1 MSTLFVGL
9 TYNTKDVLLHYKLY
23 NYDMMSYPLY
33 IYNIL
38 LWFCIHYDVYLIS
51 RSNFIS
57 VPILKPWTI

>member
-1 MSTLFVGL
+1 MYTLFVGL

-38 LWFCIHYDVYLIS
+38 LWFRIHYDVYLIS

>member
-38 LWFCIHYDVYLIS
+38 LWFRIHYDVYLIS

>member
-23 NYDMMSYPLY
+23 NYYMMSYPLY

-38 LWFCIHYDVYLIS
+38 LWFRIHYDVYLIS

>member
-38 LWFCIHYDVYLIS
+38 LWFRIRYDVYLIS

>member
-23 NYDMMSYPLY
+23 NYDMMSSPLY

-38 LWFCIHYDVYLIS
+38 LWFRIHYDVYLIS